1 MLAMPAMTM
10 LLLLLL
16 LLGECVQRRSAHK
29 EHRRRQVRDEALR
42 KMAAEGGLYLKG
54 SEDED
59 GLSDQTESER
69 REVRKNRGLG
79 FEVRPDGAS

>member
-1 MLAMPAMTM
+1 MLALPAMA
-10 LLLLLL
+10 LLLLLQ

-29 EHRRRQVRDEALR
+29 QHRRRQERDEALR
-42 KMAAEGGLYLKG
+42 KMAAEGGLYLEG

-69 REVRKNRGLG
+69 KGVRNNGGLG
-79 FEVRPDGAS
+79 FEGGPCGAS

>member
-10 LLLLLL
+10 LLL

-29 EHRRRQVRDEALR
+29 EHRRRQERDEALR
-42 KMAAEGGLYLKG
+42 KMAAEGSLYLKG

-59 GLSDQTESER
+59 GLSDQTESAR
-69 REVRKNRGLG
+69 REVRNNRGLG
-79 FEVRPDGAS
+79 FGV

>member
-10 LLLLLL
+10 LLL

-29 EHRRRQVRDEALR
+29 EHRRRQERDEALR

-54 SEDED
+54 SED
-59 GLSDQTESER
+59 
-69 REVRKNRGLG
+69 
-79 FEVRPDGAS
+79 